1 MKSIS
6 RLFNAVATLAGS
18 LEGLATLV
26 DTFAGRM
33 RQQIAVEVID
43 IEPAQLPAPGE
54 AAAEPTSRRKSKAA
68 S

>member
-18 LEGLATLV
+18 IEGLAALV
-26 DTFAGRM
+26 DTLSGRM

-43 IEPAQLPAPGE
+43 MEQLPGPGDNA
-54 AAAEPTSRRKSKAA
+54 AAAEPTSRRKAKA